1 MKLLPIGTVIKV
13 NNHKVCIIGYGSV
26 DTEER
31 SICGYFVVLYPVG
44 FTSIEK
50 VLFVPYYTDFEVV
63 VEGYK
68 TDISARALDAFA
80 KGFEMIEK
88 IPEEELL
95 KIGVALKKV
104 ATKREGNEA

>member
-44 FTSIEK
+44 FTGIEK
-50 VLFVPYYTDFEVV
+50 VLFVPHYKDFEVV
-63 VEGYK
+63 AEGYK
-68 TDISARALDAFA
+68 TGISAKVLDTFG

-88 IPEEELL
+88 FP
-95 KIGVALKKV
+95 
-104 ATKREGNEA
+104 KRNS